1 MKYFL
6 LLFFTFFLTACSTT
20 KLVESH
26 SPYRSQPTK
35 VQKVLII
42 GMAPNKAIRKSF
54 ETDLQKAF
62 VKNGV
67 QATLSVEI
75 LDSRFIDGEST
86 EKQLNDLEKKLL
98 KEGYDSVLL
107 SKILEVEN
115 RKDLRHSLLGLRGS
129 YRSFKSDYFSNQ
141 GLFEADTEGDEKKI
155 YHTQTS
161 LYTLPENRQRELLWQ
176 ADIDL
181 NNPKKLKRSI
191 NQYVNL
197 VVSSLKWE
205 GFLPE

>member
-6 LLFFTFFLTACSTT
+6 LLFIFSITACSST

-26 SPYRSQPTK
+26 SPYRAQQPK

-42 GMAPNKAIRKSF
+42 GMAPNMEIRKMF
-54 ETDLQKAF
+54 ETDLQKSF
-62 VKNGV
+62 MKNGI
-67 QATLSVEI
+67 QATPSAEI
-75 LDSRFIDGEST
+75 MDRRLIDGEST
-86 EKQLNDLEKKLL
+86 EKQLNELEKKLL
-98 KEGYDSVLL
+98 EEGYDSVLL

-115 RKDLRHSLLGLRGS
+115 RKDLRHSLLNLRGS
-129 YRSFKSDYFSNQ
+129 YRSFKSDYYSNQ
-141 GLFEADTEGDEKKI
+141 GLFDSDAENGEKKI

-181 NNPKKLKRSI
+181 NNPKKLKKSI
-191 NQYVNL
+191 NQYVDL
-197 VVSSLKWE
+197 VTSSLKWE
-205 GFLPE
+205 GFLPY

>member
-6 LLFFTFFLTACSTT
+6 FIFILCTTACSTT

-26 SPYRSQPTK
+26 SPYRAEQPK
-35 VQKVLII
+35 VQKILII
-42 GMAPNKAIRKSF
+42 GMAPNFEIRKKF

-62 VKNGV
+62 IRNGV
-67 QATLSVEI
+67 KATPSIEVMDRRL
-75 LDSRFIDGEST
+75 IDGEST
-86 EKQLNDLEKKLL
+86 EKQLNELEKNLL
-98 KEGYDSVLL
+98 DEGYDSVLL
-107 SKILEVEN
+107 SKVLEVEN
-115 RKDLRHSLLGLRGS
+115 RKDLRHSLLSLRGS
-129 YRSFKSDYFSNQ
+129 YRSFKSDYYSNQ
-141 GLFEADTEGDEKKI
+141 GLFEADTKGNEKKI

-181 NNPKKLKRSI
+181 NNPRKLNKSI
-191 NQYVNL
+191 NQYVTL

-205 GFLPE
+205 GFFGY

>member
-6 LLFFTFFLTACSTT
+6 LLFIICITACSTT

-26 SPYRSQPTK
+26 SPYRAQQPK
-35 VQKVLII
+35 VQKVLVI
-42 GMAPNKAIRKSF
+42 GMAPNMEIRKSF
-54 ETDLQKAF
+54 ESELQKAF

-67 QATLSVEI
+67 QATPSMEI
-75 LDSRFIDGEST
+75 WNKPLIDGEST
-86 EKQLNDLEKKLL
+86 EKQLNELEKKLL
-98 KEGYDSVLL
+98 AEGYDSVLL

-115 RKDLRHSLLGLRGS
+115 RKDLRHSLLSLKGS
-129 YRSFKSDYFSNQ
+129 YRSFKSDYYKNQ
-141 GLFEADTEGDEKKI
+141 GLFEADLESSEKSI

-181 NNPKKLKRSI
+181 NNPKKLKKSI
-191 NQYVNL
+191 NQYINL
-197 VVSSLKWE
+197 VISSLKWN
-205 GFLPE
+205 GFLQY

>member
-6 LLFFTFFLTACSTT
+6 LLFIFCFTACSTT

-26 SPYRSQPTK
+26 SAYRDQQTK

-42 GMAPNKAIRKSF
+42 GMAPDFEIRKNF
-54 ETDLQKAF
+54 ETVLQKAF
-62 VKNGV
+62 VKSGV
-67 QATLSVEI
+67 EATPSVEI
-75 LDSRFIDGEST
+75 MDGRLIDGEST
-86 EKQLNDLEKKLL
+86 EKQLNELEKKLL
-98 KEGYDSVLL
+98 EEGYDAVLL

-115 RKDLRHSLLGLRGS
+115 RKDLRHSLMSFRGS
-129 YRSFKSDYFSNQ
+129 YRSFKSDYYRNQ
-141 GLFEADTEGDEKKI
+141 GLFEADAEENEKKI

-176 ADIDL
+176 ASIDL
-181 NNPKKLKRSI
+181 NNPRKLKKSI
-191 NQYVNL
+191 NQYVDV

-205 GFLPE
+205 GFLPY